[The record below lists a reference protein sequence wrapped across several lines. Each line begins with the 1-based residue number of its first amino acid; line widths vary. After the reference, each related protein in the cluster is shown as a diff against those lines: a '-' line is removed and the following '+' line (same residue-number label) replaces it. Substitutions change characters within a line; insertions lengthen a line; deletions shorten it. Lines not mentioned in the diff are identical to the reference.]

1 MSISPTKYT
10 FSGRSENR
18 RNAPVLPEFY
28 FRTSEAASGSQSH
41 KALHA
46 LGLSNSAM
54 WGEREGPTV
63 RKHRRG
69 SRDAR
74 DSMLPPGSKIRLNAL
89 FKEIEKE
96 FEQMYI
102 ENVKLKE
109 QINELEKANPDREKG
124 GEDDPDG
131 FDKNVIKS
139 FTKKNFPKTRHKLK
153 AQTNKIVSSFK
164 TSAIACTF
172 VKEYKGHRDG
182 IWDIAVSNLSNPLI
196 ATASAD
202 RTAKVWGV
210 DSGKCLLNY
219 VGHQGSVNSIRFHP
233 AQDLVVTGSG
243 DGTAHVWKASALP
256 ESGLRIQSSEESAE
270 SSDDGGETLSGEDVL
285 RSRSLSVAVA
295 VLGGHQG
302 VVVSADWLTGGE
314 QVVTASWDRTASL
327 HDVSTQTLL
336 HSLAGHDME
345 LTGAAC
351 HPTQRLIV
359 TSSNDTTFRLW
370 DFREA
375 IHSVSVFQGHTD
387 AVTCTAFS
395 RTDHIVSGSD
405 DRTVKVWDLR
415 NMRAP
420 LTNIQTDSQ
429 VNKLSIN
436 GNGMIAIP
444 QDNRHVLIYD
454 VSGNK
459 LARLPRES
467 RKCHMRMVSAVSW
480 SGDLET
486 NWRTQANLF
495 SAGFDRLALGWR
507 VKGKEESTGNTKAR
521 NKEGSY

>member
-1 MSISPTKYT
+1 M
-10 FSGRSENR
+10 
-18 RNAPVLPEFY
+18 
-28 FRTSEAASGSQSH
+28 EAASSSQSY
-41 KALHA
+41 KALVQ
-46 LGLSNSAM
+46 GLSNSAK
-54 WGEREGPTV
+54 WGEREGPSV

-69 SRDAR
+69 SRDSR
-74 DSMLPPGSKIRLNAL
+74 EVMLPAGSKTRLNSL
-89 FKEIEKE
+89 FKDIEKE
-96 FEQMYI
+96 FEQMYL

-109 QINELEKANPDREKG
+109 QIHQLEKSNPDREKI
-124 GEDDPDG
+124 DDDTDG
-131 FDKNVIKS
+131 FDKSVIKS

-164 TSAIACTF
+164 TSAISCSF

-182 IWDIAVSNLSNPLI
+182 IWDIAVSTLNNPLL

-202 RTAKVWGV
+202 RSAKIWGV

-233 AQDLVVTGSG
+233 AQDLVITGSG

-256 ESGLRIQSSEESAE
+256 DTSGLRIQSSEESAE
-270 SSDDGGETLSGEDVL
+270 SSDDCEPGDEML
-285 RSRSLSVAVA
+285 RSKSLSVAA
-295 VLGGHQG
+295 VVLTGHTG
-302 VVVSADWLTGGE
+302 VVVSADWLTGGD

-327 HDVSTQTLL
+327 YDVGTQTLL

-359 TSSNDTTFRLW
+359 TSSLDTTFRLW

-395 RTDHIVSGSD
+395 RSEHIVSGSD

-429 VNKLSIN
+429 VNKLSICC
-436 GNGMIAIP
+436 NGMIAIP

-467 RKCHMRMVSAVSW
+467 RKCHMRMVSAVAW
-480 SGDLET
+480 SGEVEP

-507 VKGKEESTGNTKAR
+507 VKSKEEMAGSGKAR
-521 NKEGSY
+521 NKDGSY

>member
-1 MSISPTKYT
+1 MSISPTKYS
-10 FSGRSENR
+10 FAGRSPTS
-18 RNAPVLPEFY
+18 RNAPTIPEFY
-28 FRTSEAASGSQSH
+28 IRNTEGSTGSSQSH
-41 KALHA
+41 KALNA
-46 LGLSNSAM
+46 LGLSN
-54 WGEREGPTV
+54 REGSNV

-69 SRDAR
+69 SRDSR
-74 DSMLPPGSKIRLNAL
+74 DSLLPPGNKTRLNGL

-96 FEQMYI
+96 FEQMYL

-109 QINELEKANPDREKG
+109 QIHALEKANPDREKT
-124 GEDDPDG
+124 EDDCDG

-164 TSAIACTF
+164 TSNIACSF

-182 IWDIAVSNLSNPLI
+182 IWDVAVSNLSNPLI

-202 RTAKVWGV
+202 RTAKIWGV

-233 AQDLVVTGSG
+233 AQDLVITGSG

-256 ESGLRIQSSEESAE
+256 DATGLRIHSSEESAE
-270 SSDDGGETLSGEDVL
+270 SSDDGGEVSGDDVL
-285 RSRSLSVAVA
+285 RSRSLTQAAV
-295 VLGGHQG
+295 VLTGHQG

-327 HDVSTQTLL
+327 YDVSTQTLL

-351 HPTQRLIV
+351 HPTQRLV
-359 TSSNDTTFRLW
+359 STSSNDTTFRLW

-395 RTDHIVSGSD
+395 RSEHIVSGSD

-467 RKCHMRMVSAVSW
+467 RKCHMRMVSAVAW
-480 SGDLET
+480 SGENET

-507 VKGKEESTGNTKAR
+507 VKGKEEGAGSSKVR